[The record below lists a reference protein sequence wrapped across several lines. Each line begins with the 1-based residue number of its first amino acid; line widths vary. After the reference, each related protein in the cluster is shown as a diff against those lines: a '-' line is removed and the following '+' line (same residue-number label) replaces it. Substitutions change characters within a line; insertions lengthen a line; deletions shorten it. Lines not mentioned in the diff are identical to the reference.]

1 MYLIDLALGDKVV
14 VGDVT
19 FTLKLK
25 KGSKARVAID
35 APPSMSFE
43 TVRATDIALRKAR
56 EKSIFPP
63 VAR

>member
-1 MYLIDLALGDKVV
+1 MYLIDLALGDKVIL
-14 VGDVT
+14 GDVT

-43 TVRATDIALRKAR
+43 TIRATDIAFKKAR
-56 EKSIFPP
+56 EKSIMPAL
-63 VAR
+63 AR